1 MNDRLQ
7 NAFKETPE
15 RFAYA
20 VENALIEARQQS
32 KRKKISVPFKIVIA
46 VVLIF
51 AVLPSTVFGAVKIC
65 GALAQKVGNF
75 GLAIGISINEDAP
88 KYVKMNIDVP
98 KGFRE
103 QPNTGGL
110 KFERDSEEWVFGF
123 TILPM
128 RFYENVHY
136 TLLETDVKEYNEIT
150 ISSRP
155 SYELIG
161 TENYH
166 GSRRYFV
173 WYEEANVLVLIYR
186 GDTVTDSELEAFVDS
201 ISFTQGSESD
211 HDSFFEPERAENE
224 PDDFASYNY
233 EYVFEEIQRDTEI
246 TFLGFNED
254 TGESELQVKSKIT
267 DIRITDNI
275 KGLDDSD
282 INSMYQ
288 SEKIADSNG
297 VLLPK
302 VVEVWQYGDGVN
314 TETKMLSAESK
325 EQKLILVD
333 IEYTNTTD
341 KEVSIYIPHRLET
354 LTMDKYGNYNFAV
367 EIDKFQDIAAK
378 EYCDGEIF
386 YMSSHGSNDKGFY
399 VPKLLPNETRTI
411 TIGFRCIEEQLN
423 NAYLVFDPITD
434 GVLVPDYSDR
444 ANTRLII
451 KVQ

>member
-1 MNDRLQ
+1 MKDRLQ

-166 GSRRYFV
+166 GLRRYFV

-201 ISFTQGSESD
+201 ISFTQGSEND

-275 KGLDDSD
+275 KGFDESD
-282 INSMYQ
+282 INPMYQ

-314 TETKMLSAESK
+314 SETKMLSAESK
-325 EQKLILVD
+325 EQKLVLVD
-333 IEYTNTTD
+333 IEYTKTTD
-341 KEVSIYIPHRLET
+341 TEVSIYIPHRLET
-354 LTMDKYGNYNFAV
+354 LTMDEYGNYNFAV
-367 EIDKFQDIAAK
+367 EIDKFQDILAK